1 MKNEQLWKSKVWQPE
16 AMFTELFKF
25 AAEWQIWKTAE
36 IPKYISIMNN
46 ILSYTL
52 PNITSNNGWKITP
65 WIMYVENNFCCSVNV
80 LANIYFIIQ
89 PVTQILLIKY
99 DNNDPVHFSSID
111 QALLITTWI
120 RRGGE
125 GRGCL
130 QSQISLSLL
139 IKSHLGG
146 FVCITHKQ
154 GWSWRF

>member
-111 QALLITTWI
+111 QALLITTWTL
-120 RRGGE
+120 GGE
-125 GRGCL
+125 RG
-130 QSQISLSLL
+130 SPKPDFSLS
-139 IKSHLGG
+139 
-146 FVCITHKQ
+146 VD
-154 GWSWRF
+154 